1 MEMQKTATV
10 RVSGNTGTFV
20 VRRADGCLLS
30 LSGTDNG
37 LTEWKGNTQIQ
48 NHGVVQDAMHLLHIV
63 ADFIGQ
69 EKTAPL
75 PD

>member
-20 VRRADGCLLS
+20 VRRSDGCLLS

-37 LTEWKGNTQIQ
+37 LTEWKGSTQIQ
-48 NHGVVQDAMHLLHIV
+48 DYGVVQDAMHLLHIV
-63 ADFIGQ
+63 TDFIGQ